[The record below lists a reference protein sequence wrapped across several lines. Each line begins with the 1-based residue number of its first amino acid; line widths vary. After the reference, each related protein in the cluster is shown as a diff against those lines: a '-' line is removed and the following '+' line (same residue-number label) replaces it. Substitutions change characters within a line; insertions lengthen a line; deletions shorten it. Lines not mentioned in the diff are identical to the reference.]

1 MGMSTSTA
9 AALEAEHPK
18 AASVSRQE
26 MRRVILGAALGTVFE
41 WYDFFLYGTLAAFFG
56 PLFFSPTLGETAAF
70 LASLAT
76 YGAGLVLR
84 PFGSLLFGKMGD
96 TVGRKV
102 TFLVTMALMGIST
115 AGVGLLPTYAAV
127 GVTAPVLLVCL
138 RMLQGLA
145 MGGEYGGAATYVAEH
160 AAPGRRGAAT
170 GWIQIC
176 ASGGFFL
183 SLVVVFAT
191 RGLVGAD
198 AFKAWGWRVPFLV
211 SVLLLGVSMFVRAR
225 LHESPVFRAMKAEG
239 RASRAPI
246 GEAYGQRRWR
256 NLMLLSL
263 FGCVAG
269 VGVVWYAGQFYALF
283 FLTKVLK
290 VDADLAQGM
299 MAVALAFATPF
310 FVLSGML
317 SDRLGRK
324 RVIMGGLIVAALA
337 YFPLFHAL
345 THFANPALERAV
357 AAAPVVVQA
366 DGCSTRFFSG
376 PVSPCDRVREQ
387 LNVAGVAHQLQPG
400 GAEPSVQIGGTEVR
414 GTDPAMLM
422 AALRAAGYPAAA
434 NPAEVNRIAVTSIL
448 FMLVLFVCI
457 TYGPLAAYLVELF
470 PARIRYTALS
480 MPYHV
485 GTGYVGGFMLYFAT
499 LIATSTGDIYGG
511 LWYTVLIALGSA
523 ALGLWRLP
531 ETLGRDIHQ

>member
-1 MGMSTSTA
+1 MSSATIGAATSAQAETA
-9 AALEAEHPK
+9 T
-18 AASVSRQE
+18 VSRRE
-26 MRRVILGAALGTVFE
+26 MRRVVLGSALGTVFE

-56 PLFFSPTLGETAAF
+56 PLFFSPALGETGAF

-102 TFLVTMALMGIST
+102 TFLVTMALMGVST
-115 AGVGLLPTYAAV
+115 AGVGLLPTFAAA
-127 GVTAPVLLVCL
+127 GVLAPALLVSL

-183 SLVVVFAT
+183 SLVAVFAT
-191 RGLVGAD
+191 RGLIGSE
-198 AFKAWGWRVPFLV
+198 AFKVWGWRVPFLV
-211 SVLLLGVSMFVRAR
+211 SVVLLGVSMFVRAR

-239 RASRAPI
+239 RASRAPV
-246 GEAYGQRRWR
+246 GEAYGQHRWR

-290 VDADLAQGM
+290 VDPNLAQGM
-299 MAVALAFATPF
+299 LAVALALATPF
-310 FVLSGML
+310 FVLSGAL

-324 RVIMGGLIVAALA
+324 RVIMGGLVVAALA

-345 THFANPALERAV
+345 AHYANPALERATV
-357 AAAPVVVQA
+357 AAPVVVRA
-366 DGCSTRFFSG
+366 DGCATHFFSG
-376 PVSPCDRVREQ
+376 PVTPCDRVREQ
-387 LNVAGVAHQLQPG
+387 LNVAGVAHALEPGG
-400 GAEPSVQIGGTEVR
+400 GAEPLVRVGNTEVR
-414 GTDPAMLM
+414 GADPAAIA
-422 AALRAAGYPAAA
+422 AALRTAGYPAAA
-434 NPAEVNRIAVTSIL
+434 NPAEVNRVAVTAIL
-448 FMLVLFVCI
+448 FMLVLFVCV
-457 TYGPLAAYLVELF
+457 TYGPMAAYLVELF

-480 MPYHV
+480 MPYHL

-499 LIATSTGDIYGG
+499 LIATSTGNIYGG

-523 ALGLWRLP
+523 LLGLWRLP
-531 ETLGRDIHQ
+531 ETRGCDIRQ

>member
-1 MGMSTSTA
+1 MNSATIGT
-9 AALEAEHPK
+9 
-18 AASVSRQE
+18 AASVQAEIAVASRSE
-26 MRRVILGAALGTVFE
+26 MRKVVLGSALGTVFE

-56 PLFFSPTLGETAAF
+56 PLFFSPTLGDTAAF

-115 AGVGLLPTYAAV
+115 AGVGLLPTYATV
-127 GVTAPVLLVCL
+127 GVTAPVLLVGL

-160 AAPGRRGAAT
+160 AAPERRGAAT
-170 GWIQIC
+170 GWVQIC

-183 SLVVVFAT
+183 SLIMVFAT
-191 RGLVGAD
+191 RGLIGSD
-198 AFKAWGWRVPFLV
+198 AFKAWGWRVPFLA
-211 SVLLLGVSMFVRAR
+211 SVVLLGVSLFVRAR

-246 GEAYGQRRWR
+246 AEAYGERRWR

-290 VDADLAQGM
+290 VDPDLAQGM
-299 MAVALAFATPF
+299 LAVALALATPF
-310 FVLSGML
+310 FVLSGAL

-345 THFANPALERAV
+345 THYANPALERAAV
-357 AAAPVVVQA
+357 AAPVVVRA
-366 DGCSTRFFSG
+366 NGCSTRFFSG
-376 PVSPCDRVREQ
+376 PLTPCDRVREQ
-387 LNVAGVAHQLQPG
+387 LNVAGIAHRLEPG
-400 GAEPSVQIGGTEVR
+400 GAEPMVQVGAVELGSA
-414 GTDPAMLM
+414 DPTALT
-422 AALRAAGYPAAA
+422 AALRTAGYPVTA
-434 NPAEVNRIAVTSIL
+434 NSAEVDKPAVTAIL
-448 FMLVLFVCI
+448 FLLVLFVCV
-457 TYGPLAAYLVELF
+457 TYGPVAAYLVELF

-499 LIATSTGDIYGG
+499 LIATNTGNIYGG

-523 ALGLWRLP
+523 LLGLWRLP
-531 ETLGRDIHQ
+531 ETLGRDIRQ